1 MVDFDSGY
9 NQRKRH
15 IRSFIHLFVIS
26 KPRIRL
32 SSSCL
37 SSFADD
43 LSERRGETLFMLED
57 LIQTES
63 TTKIGDNLDAGE
75 AMTFFMA

>member
-1 MVDFDSGY
+1 MV
-9 NQRKRH
+9 
-15 IRSFIHLFVIS
+15 S

-43 LSERRGETLFMLED
+43 LSERRGETLFLLED
-57 LIQTES
+57 LIQNES
-63 TTKIGDNLDAGE
+63 RTKIGDDLDAGE